1 MPVERL
7 QPLDRDVLDVGSRPD
22 DRASVVVPEIGA
34 RGDALAQ
41 HVERAVLPRLELV
54 AHNGHLR
61 VEIAPSDRGVHHAVG
76 LDLQN
81 VVERLPARRESLE
94 VIGPV
99 VRGAAVEARSALLEV
114 RLDVRK
120 APRPAE
126 HQVLE
131 EMRHSGLAVAFVARA
146 DEVGDV
152 DGDRIDRAVG
162 DEQDLQSVREAVLGD
177 AFDRGDPRNA
187 FRQRPLGRPGSLRRS
202 GERREE
208 KQRGEKKRFMEHERV
223 PC

>member
-1 MPVERL
+1 M
-7 QPLDRDVLDVGSRPD
+7 S
-22 DRASVVVPEIGA
+22 DRAPM
-34 RGDALAQ
+34 
-41 HVERAVLPRLELV
+41 
-54 AHNGHLR
+54 
-61 VEIAPSDRGVHHAVG
+61 IA
-76 LDLQN
+76 
-81 VVERLPARRESLE
+81 RLPARREGLE

-99 VRGAAVEARSALLEV
+99 VRGAAVVARSALLEV

-120 APRPAE
+120 APRAAE

-146 DEVGDV
+146 DEIGDV

-187 FRQRPLGRPGSLRRS
+187 FRQRPRGRPGSLSRS

-208 KQRGEKKRFMEHERV
+208 KQRGEKKRFTEHERV
-223 PC
+223 SWLKTGRASASSNFREALIK